1 NGVTV
6 VQPGNNGLALG
17 KVSMEMEK
25 NGEKLSIINKKSE
38 LLSVE
43 GVSPDETV
51 LEAVQSYEDA
61 TQEWLDQTI
70 WHIKGDKM
78 GKDSIAVCL
87 KDNPFIEFINRVQ
100 KGEATGDV
108 ACTCLVR

>member
-25 NGEKLSIINKKSE
+25 YGEKLSIINIKSE
-38 LLSVE
+38 LLSVV
-43 GVSPDETV
+43 GVIPDESV

-61 TQEWLDQTI
+61 TQEWLDQSI
-70 WHIKGDKM
+70 GHIKGDM
-78 GKDSIAVCL
+78 LDKDSMAVRL
-87 KDNPFIEFINRVQ
+87 KDSLSIQFMNR
-100 KGEATGDV
+100 
-108 ACTCLVR
+108 LN